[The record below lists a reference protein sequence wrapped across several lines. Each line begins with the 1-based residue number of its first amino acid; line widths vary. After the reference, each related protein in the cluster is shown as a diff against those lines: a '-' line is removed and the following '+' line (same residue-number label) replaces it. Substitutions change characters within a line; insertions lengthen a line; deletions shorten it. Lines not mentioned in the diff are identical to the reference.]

1 MMKTARPAFVSA
13 APPFV
18 LSFVTRFT
26 GTSLPR
32 ARPFLYR
39 RAPCFRRMNTTMKD
53 TMLSQSSKPEPGTQ
67 TADLRQEM
75 TRSYMEYAM
84 SVILGRA
91 MPDVRDGLKPVH
103 RRILFAMSQLGLSP
117 SGQFRKSA
125 RVVGEV
131 LGKYHPHGDVAVY
144 DSLVRMAQTFSMSI
158 PLINGHGNFGS
169 TDGDPPAAMRYTEC
183 KLATLSRDALLSD
196 LDRDTVS
203 FHPNFDGSEQ
213 EPLVLPAK
221 FPNLLVN
228 GSAGIAVGM
237 ATNIPPHNLG
247 EIVRALIAL
256 IRDPL
261 LPDDRL
267 FALVPGPDFPTG
279 GQILGMSGS
288 REMYKTGRG
297 RIAVRA
303 CIHPETLRPDGSRR
317 VEREAIVVT
326 ELPFQVNKASLVARI
341 ADLVNDKKLDG
352 VSDLRDESDRN
363 GTRIVIELK
372 RDAKLPIVLSNLF
385 KKTPLESAFFAN
397 VMALDNG
404 RFPKRFSLRECLVKF
419 LTFRRS
425 TLRRRLAY
433 DLRQTEERLHI
444 VRGFVIVLND
454 LDAVVSV
461 IRAAN
466 DAASAREELMEQ
478 FSLSEQQA
486 SAVLDMQLRRLT
498 ALEKQKLEDEERKL
512 EDQAR
517 ELSDTL
523 ESEELVDDI
532 IINELREIGAKFSK
546 PRRSTIIRGEALEG
560 TEVDELSL
568 VSNDLSVMTV
578 TKKGYMKRMASSM
591 FVSQNR
597 GTRGKRG
604 LGELRAGDKI
614 EHLFT
619 CMTHDSLIAVSSG
632 GIAYHLQALK
642 VPQGGLSSRGVP
654 LFQLL
659 PAVAAG
665 ETMAGVVPVSE
676 DGKKGATGDAEF
688 LVLLTKKGYVKKVAV
703 EEVVRLNSRGKRVIF
718 IEDGDELKWV
728 RRCTERDYAVIVSRG
743 GFVLKFRLDSKQL
756 RRLGRTAR
764 GVKSMRLGEG
774 DTIADMDVH
783 SDEDDISEEKSFLMV
798 VTQNGKGKRVGV
810 DYFKSQNRGRGGL
823 RGIRLIPSDDS
834 AGDDRVIASQVCK
847 EGDSLMLIA
856 SDGTMVKTK
865 VDNIPVQGRFTRGV
879 ALQRLGTMAS
889 VAAVAVLPGQLV
901 DDEETDDEVEGH
913 VDDMTNALG
922 SDDDEYDDD
931 DVDEDDEGDVNDDDD
946 DDGDDGDK
954 GSR

>member
-1 MMKTARPAFVSA
+1 
-13 APPFV
+13 
-18 LSFVTRFT
+18 
-26 GTSLPR
+26 
-32 ARPFLYR
+32 
-39 RAPCFRRMNTTMKD
+39 MKD
-53 TMLSQSSKPEPGTQ
+53 TALSPSSTPESGTQ

-103 RRILFAMSQLGLSP
+103 RRILFAMSQLGLTP
-117 SGQFRKSA
+117 TGQFRKSA

-131 LGKYHPHGDVAVY
+131 LGKYHPHGDSAVY
-144 DSLVRMAQTFSMSI
+144 DSLVRMAQNFSMSI
-158 PLINGHGNFGS
+158 PLVNGHGNFGS

-183 KLATLSRDALLSD
+183 KLATLSRDALLAD
-196 LDRDTVS
+196 MDRDTVS
-203 FHPNFDGSEQ
+203 FHPNFDGSEK
-213 EPLVLPAK
+213 EPLVLPVK

-228 GSAGIAVGM
+228 GSSGIAVGM

-256 IRDPL
+256 IRDPFL
-261 LPDDRL
+261 SDDRL
-267 FALVPGPDFPTG
+267 FSLVPGPDFPTG
-279 GQILGMSGS
+279 GQILGLAGS

-303 CIHPETLRPDGSRR
+303 CAHPETLRPDGFRR

-352 VSDLRDESDRN
+352 IFDLRDESDRN

-404 RFPKRFSLRECLVKF
+404 QFPKRFSLRECLTKF
-419 LTFRRS
+419 LAFRRS

-433 DLRQTEERLHI
+433 DLKQTEERLHI

-454 LDAVVSV
+454 LDAVVSLV
-461 IRAAN
+461 RSAN
-466 DAASAREELMEQ
+466 DAASARERLMEQ

-498 ALEKQKLEDEERKL
+498 ALEKQKLEEEELKL
-512 EDQAR
+512 ETQAR
-517 ELSDTL
+517 ELSDIL
-523 ESEELVDDI
+523 DSEELVDDI
-532 IINELREIGAKFSK
+532 IVSELREIAAKFSK
-546 PRRSTIIRGEALEG
+546 PRRSSIIRGEALEG

-578 TKKGYMKRMASSM
+578 TKKGYMKRMAASM

-659 PAVAAG
+659 PAVEAG

-676 DGKKGATGDAEF
+676 DGKKGPTGDSEF
-688 LVLLTKKGYVKKVAV
+688 LLLLTKKGYVKKVAV

-728 RRCTERDYAVIVSRG
+728 RRCTERDHAIIVSRG

-756 RRLGRTAR
+756 RQVGRTAR

-783 SDEDDISEEKSFLMV
+783 SNDDYISEERNFLMV

-810 DYFKSQNRGRGGL
+810 DYFKSQSRGRGGL
-823 RGIRLIPSDDS
+823 RGIRLV
-834 AGDDRVIASQVCK
+834 AGENSKEADRVIAAQVCK
-847 EGDSLMLIA
+847 EGDSLMMLA

-865 VDNIPVQGRFTRGV
+865 VDNIPIQGRFTRGV
-879 ALQRLGTMAS
+879 ALQRLGTTAS
-889 VAAVAVLPGQLV
+889 VAAVAVLPGHLV
-901 DDEETDDEVEGH
+901 VGEEDDEEELEVGDDEV
-913 VDDMTNALG
+913 DDVTDALNI
-922 SDDDEYDDD
+922 DDEDSEDS
-931 DVDEDDEGDVNDDDD
+931 EDDCHDDD
-946 DDGDDGDK
+946 DDGGNAAAQTDEEN
-954 GSR
+954 GSIKT